1 MGLAGVIL
9 LDTHVVIWLAVEPS
23 KLSRRATA
31 AISEARRESK
41 PLAVC
46 DISFLEVASLVRKDR
61 VAFSVSLEA
70 FFAEVETH
78 FVVLPITAR
87 SAARSAALPASYP
100 KDPSDRIIAATA
112 LEEGLRLVT
121 ADRELRRHRELG
133 CIW

>member
-1 MGLAGVIL
+1 VGLFGVIL
-9 LDTHVVIWLAVEPS
+9 LDTHVVIWLAVEPGRIS
-23 KLSRRATA
+23 SRARA
-31 AISEARRESK
+31 AISQARQESE

-46 DISFLEVASLVRKDR
+46 DISFLEIAGLVRKDR
-61 VAFSVSLEA
+61 VAFTIGLEA

-87 SAARSAALPASYP
+87 SAARSAALSESFP

-112 LEEGLRLVT
+112 LVEGLRLVT
-121 ADRELRRHRELG
+121 ADHDLRRHRELG